1 MLGMVFDAACKLLQ
15 AAYLLVRNVIQWIH
29 WFAVLAQFK
38 MQFVTVGVGIAQVG
52 NGLTAFYSVIF
63 FHQQALVV
71 TIGGEEGGVVLH
83 NNQIA
88 IATQIAATVNHF
100 AIGRCHNWLAC
111 VTSNINAFIGA
122 VELGNHITHGRAH
135 P

>member
-1 MLGMVFDAACKLLQ
+1 M
-15 AAYLLVRNVIQWIH
+15 LVRNVIQWIH

-71 TIGGEEGGVVLH
+71 TIGGEEDTTNVIGGAD
-83 NNQIA
+83 NGEA
-88 IATQIAATVNHF
+88 EPADTQEAGSADDGEVQ
-100 AIGRCHNWLAC
+100 
-111 VTSNINAFIGA
+111 
-122 VELGNHITHGRAH
+122 

>member
-1 MLGMVFDAACKLLQ
+1 
-15 AAYLLVRNVIQWIH
+15 
-29 WFAVLAQFK
+29 
-38 MQFVTVGVGIAQVG
+38 MQFVAVGVGIAHVG
-52 NGLTAFYSVIF
+52 NGLTAFYIVIF

-71 TIGGEEGGVVLH
+71 AISGEEGGVVLH

-100 AIGRCHNWLAC
+100 AVGRCHNRLAC

-122 VELGNHITHGRAH
+122 VELGNHAARGWAH